1 MNPCPVGQ
9 VAALRFDELGD
20 QFRRY
25 RLRVPQAVQ
34 TMAQSLR
41 RWGQCAPIVATLREE
56 KPQVLDGF
64 TRWEAAQQVRGMT
77 TLLVRLI
84 EVDDRRAKAAIYGLN
99 QTGRR
104 PYELEEAWLVQ
115 ALVREDGLSQSE
127 VAELLGRHK
136 SWVCRRLALL
146 EKLGADV
153 RQELEVGL
161 LTPTAAREIARLP
174 AGNQSEVLD
183 VSRRE
188 ALSGDELG
196 GVVRLLLGAVTAE
209 QKLFV
214 LTKPR
219 EALGQVGATG
229 AGGLGPA
236 AQRAR
241 QSREQAV
248 GGAAGPAGVGG
259 ELPGMSRLDGAGGLR
274 PPGPGPGLRAAG
286 ARREVRGGSGRRP
299 GRGDEP
305 AMNNELVSKIVALFH
320 GGASMRR
327 IARSLGVS
335 RRTVHKALGQVEQAR
350 GAGPTPRP
358 RPRGARQPA
367 RRLRTGDRRPAGAL
381 PRHHGPTDPRGI
393 APARLHGRLHDPLRA
408 GAAAASRSGRR
419 ARAAVRDRPGGTGTD
434 GLLHV

>member
-9 VAALRFDELGD
+9 AAAFRFDDLGD

-34 TMAQSLR
+34 TMTQSLR
-41 RWGQCAPIVATLREE
+41 RWGQCAPIVATIRQE

-64 TRWEAAQQVRGMT
+64 TRWEAARQVRGMT

-84 EVDDRRAKAAIYGLN
+84 EVDDRRAKAAIHGLN

-115 ALVREDGLSQSE
+115 ALVREDGLSQCE

-146 EKLGADV
+146 EKLCADV

-161 LTPTAAREIARLP
+161 LTPSAAREIARLP

-188 ALSGDELG
+188 ALNNEELG

-219 EALGQVGATG
+219 EALGHVGAAPREGWDPRLG
-229 AGGLGPA
+229 ARGNRVSKQLAALLDRLAWAENFLECRGWTALAASDRLVLGPVF
-236 AQRAR
+236 AR
-241 QSREQAV
+241 LSRDAKCVAE
-248 GGAAGPAGVGG
+248 GAADLAS
-259 ELPGMSRLDGAGGLR
+259 EMSR
-274 PPGPGPGLRAAG
+274 P
-286 ARREVRGGSGRRP
+286 
-299 GRGDEP
+299 
-305 AMNNELVSKIVALFH
+305 
-320 GGASMRR
+320 
-327 IARSLGVS
+327 
-335 RRTVHKALGQVEQAR
+335 
-350 GAGPTPRP
+350 
-358 RPRGARQPA
+358 
-367 RRLRTGDRRPAGAL
+367 
-381 PRHHGPTDPRGI
+381 
-393 APARLHGRLHDPLRA
+393 
-408 GAAAASRSGRR
+408 
-419 ARAAVRDRPGGTGTD
+419 
-434 GLLHV
+434 